1 MPDEFSAFLTLSLPL
16 VITLHNTSHLANN
29 TVCGRYLLHTTTN
42 RKMTGRMIGRYTEAA
57 LLKRAKEV
65 VEEKGSG
72 SAIFDEE
79 AEKVIPRFYAK
90 GECYISCVSLYILYK

>member
-1 MPDEFSAFLTLSLPL
+1 
-16 VITLHNTSHLANN
+16 
-29 TVCGRYLLHTTTN
+29 
-42 RKMTGRMIGRYTEAA
+42 MTGRMIGRYTEAA

-90 GECYISCVSLYILYK
+90 GECDISCVSTLYCINKLPRTAFTYPTCLFQSFNSDQSFSWVKCLVGEDFALLVKLQH